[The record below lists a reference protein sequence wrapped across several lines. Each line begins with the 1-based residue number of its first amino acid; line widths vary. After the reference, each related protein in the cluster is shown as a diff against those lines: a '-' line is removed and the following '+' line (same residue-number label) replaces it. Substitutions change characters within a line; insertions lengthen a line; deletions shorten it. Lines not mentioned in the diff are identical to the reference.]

1 MQNVSTLAPTSGT
14 RPRAVYIIRRVH
26 GCTSRQGRKAGLNI
40 LPDSAVLVFSC
51 ADNDNGMLWLIATGR
66 SQQSPV
72 WKRSEVSAKKDHPN
86 LKQLGECFFSN
97 AWIDRL
103 AQRVIRSLE
112 IENPDISA
120 QQLEDQFCLR
130 LVAFLLGTHIEADP
144 SSRRDLRAAL
154 KNNHAHGPAVC
165 TRISATLDHSWEPG
179 TTPED
184 NEDDESDVSDLD
196 SIVSQ
201 FDRESD
207 NDYDPDDDSED
218 ALSDDS
224 SESESYE
231 SCLETMSDLDW
242 DEYSD
247 KSDDDD
253 DEDDEN
259 DSLALFHA
267 SCCQSNYQ
275 RVHAIFMIWDFP
287 GFIRLPYSPYTVEQE
302 MEDPMDSFK
311 AYNYDVEKFTI
322 PSHNS
327 TMGLLERIRK
337 YRKSLVSGNP
347 ETLLILWYNGHG
359 NIEGDRNDLV
369 LCG

>member
-1 MQNVSTLAPTSGT
+1 MCKASALAPTSGT
-14 RPRAVYIIRRVH
+14 SPRAVYIIRRVH
-26 GCTSRQGRKAGLNI
+26 GYTSLQGRQVGRHLLLK
-40 LPDSAVLVFSC
+40 SAVLVFSC
-51 ADNDNGMLWLIATGR
+51 ADSDDGMLWHITPGR
-66 SQQSPV
+66 YQQSPR
-72 WKRSEVSAKKDHPN
+72 WKRSEVTAKKDHPS
-86 LKQLGECFFSN
+86 LKQLGECLFSN
-97 AWIDRL
+97 AWIDRF
-103 AQRVIRSLE
+103 AQRVIRSFE
-112 IENPDISA
+112 IGNSDIPA
-120 QQLEDQFCLR
+120 QPLEDQFCLR
-130 LVAFLLGTHIEADP
+130 LVNFLLGTRIEADP
-144 SSRRDLRAAL
+144 SSPRDLRAVL
-154 KNNHAHGPAVC
+154 KNNHAHGPAVS
-165 TRISATLDHSWEPG
+165 TRISATIDHSWEPG
-179 TTPED
+179 ATPED
-184 NEDDESDVSDLD
+184 NEDDGSDVSELD

-218 ALSDDS
+218 ALSDAS
-224 SESESYE
+224 SGPADYE

-253 DEDDEN
+253 DEDDED

-267 SCCQSNYQ
+267 PCCQRNYQ

-302 MEDPMDSFK
+302 MEDPMASFK

-327 TMGLLERIRK
+327 TIGLLERIRK
-337 YRKSLVSGNP
+337 YKKLLVSGNP

>member
-1 MQNVSTLAPTSGT
+1 M
-14 RPRAVYIIRRVH
+14 
-26 GCTSRQGRKAGLNI
+26 
-40 LPDSAVLVFSC
+40 VLKS
-51 ADNDNGMLWLIATGR
+51 
-66 SQQSPV
+66 
-72 WKRSEVSAKKDHPN
+72 
-86 LKQLGECFFSN
+86 
-97 AWIDRL
+97 
-103 AQRVIRSLE
+103 
-112 IENPDISA
+112 
-120 QQLEDQFCLR
+120 
-130 LVAFLLGTHIEADP
+130 
-144 SSRRDLRAAL
+144 
-154 KNNHAHGPAVC
+154 NHADGPAVY
-165 TRISATLDHSWEPG
+165 TRSSAIIDHSWEPDA
-179 TTPED
+179 TSED
-184 NEDDESDVSDLD
+184 SKDDESDASELD

-218 ALSDDS
+218 ALSDAS
-224 SESESYE
+224 SESASYE

-259 DSLALFHA
+259 DSLASFHA
-267 SCCQSNYQ
+267 SCCQRNYQ

-327 TMGLLERIRK
+327 TMGLLGRIRK